1 MNSRQRIRAI
11 LSGERPDR
19 PGFWLGNP
27 DPGTWPLYLQ
37 ATGLASEEE
46 LRRSLHDDFRWICAQ
61 WDTYRHPQ
69 CKPLWDVQSRGE
81 TLGCAA
87 VFTDTTDVGEVED
100 FEWPDPDHLD
110 FSATLETLRGAG
122 NVYRASGM
130 WCPFFHDLADFMGME
145 EYFVKMHTHP
155 EVVHAITRHVVEF
168 YLEANRRFFD
178 QAGEL
183 VDGFFFGNDFGSQQ
197 ALLISPRHFD
207 EFVGSYTRELIDG
220 ARKHGYQII
229 LHSCGAIRPVISEL
243 IELGIDGLHPLQ
255 AKARGMDA
263 ESLGAEFG
271 GKLAFVGGIDT
282 QELLVHAS
290 PAEVRA
296 DVERVRDLLG
306 PNVVISPSHEALL
319 LNVPY
324 ENVVAMAEAAR
335 G

>member
-1 MNSRQRIRAI
+1 
-11 LSGERPDR
+11 
-19 PGFWLGNP
+19 
-27 DPGTWPLYLQ
+27 
-37 ATGLASEEE
+37 
-46 LRRSLHDDFRWICAQ
+46 
-61 WDTYRHPQ
+61 
-69 CKPLWDVQSRGE
+69 
-81 TLGCAA
+81 
-87 VFTDTTDVGEVED
+87 
-100 FEWPDPDHLD
+100 
-110 FSATLETLRGAG
+110 
-122 NVYRASGM
+122 
-130 WCPFFHDLADFMGME
+130 
-145 EYFVKMHTHP
+145 
-155 EVVHAITRHVVEF
+155 
-168 YLEANRRFFD
+168 
-178 QAGEL
+178 